1 MQSALA
7 NITTTQVAGLLK
19 NFSEN
24 LSSVPEERWKETI
37 RPLVDKIVLDPETLD
52 CCIHYRFAV
61 DDRLCMASPRECDAI
76 PVLPAMTQLIDHIK
90 KITSRSRSSRT

>member
-61 DDRLCMASPRECDAI
+61 DDRLCMASPRGFE
-76 PVLPAMTQLIDHIK
+76 PLLPP
-90 KITSRSRSSRT
+90 